1 MAPPAG
7 QIRPAKYLASF
18 VLIVVALYALVFLT
32 GNGSAKPKLGID
44 LQGGTIVTL
53 TARQEDGQQPS
64 EEALNRA
71 RDLIEV
77 RVNGL
82 GVSGAEVVR
91 DGNNLTITVPGADS
105 EGAKGLGQTARLA
118 FRKVVG
124 QPIPA
129 AMPQQPQSS
138 TPPSST
144 PPSGSNT
151 APPSQTASPP
161 SSSNAPAGRPAPNLA
176 AQPSST
182 PPPPSSTAAS
192 TPPSTPS
199 APSNVDPKVAKEIQE
214 AKALRQSTDQQ
225 ILSQAALMLDCSQ
238 PDPLRGNDD
247 LDKPLVTC
255 DEKGEFKYVL
265 APVNPAAGDTTV
277 KPDDYA
283 NYSRLTGEDI
293 NNAAANSNPNGTG
306 YVVNLDFKTEGG
318 TKWAKFTAANVQQAV
333 AVVLDGEVM
342 SAPTI
347 QSAIEGGSTEISGKF
362 TLKEAQNL
370 ANTLKYG
377 ALPLSFDASEAQ
389 TISPT
394 LGLQSLKAGL
404 IAGGIGLALV
414 FVYCMFYYRLLGI
427 MTILSLALSGVIV
440 YGVLVLLGRWI
451 GFTLDLAGIAGFIV
465 AIGITADSFI
475 VFFERLKD
483 EVREGRTFR
492 SAVPRAWVRS
502 RRTILSADAVSFIA
516 AAVLYVIAVGQ
527 VKGFAF
533 TLGMSTVLDLVVVF
547 LVTHPLVGDGV
558 EVQVPVQ
565 PEAVRPGRRPARGC
579 VPPPRRHRRQVR
591 CREGG
596 LTWATCSPPLC
607 RATARSTSSASASA
621 GTSSSIILLVCIGSM
636 VFNGFNLGIDFKGG
650 TKISLPSVSASGQ
663 TISTANVE
671 ERYAKALPGKKP
683 NAVQAVGTGDSAS
696 IQIKS
701 PALTITRS
709 RR

>member
-44 LQGGTIVTL
+44 LQGGTLVTL
-53 TARQEDGQQPS
+53 TARQEDGAQPS

-91 DGNNLTITVPGADS
+91 DGNNLVITVPGADS

-118 FRKVVG
+118 FRKVIG

-129 AMPQQPQSS
+129 GAAPNPTQ
-138 TPPSST
+138 SST
-144 PPSGSNT
+144 PPSGSAST
-151 APPSQTASPP
+151 PPSAPPSQSAGQAPP
-161 SSSNAPAGRPAPNLA
+161 SSGAPQGRPAPNLA

-182 PPPPSSTAAS
+182 PPSSSAAPSSTA
-192 TPPSTPS
+192 PSTPS

-214 AKALRQSTDQQ
+214 AKALRQSTDPQVLQ
-225 ILSQAALMLDCSQ
+225 QAALMLDCTKA
-238 PDPLRGNDD
+238 DPLRGNDD

-255 DEKGEFKYVL
+255 DEKGEFKYTL
-265 APVNPAAGDTTV
+265 APVNPPKEDTET
-277 KPDDYA
+277 KADDYS

-293 NNAAANSNPNGTG
+293 SNAAANANPNGTG
-306 YVVNLDFKTEGG
+306 YVVNLDFKSEGG
-318 TKWAKFTAANVQQAV
+318 TKWGSFTAANVQQAV

-347 QSAIEGGSTEISGKF
+347 QSAISGGSTEISGKF
-362 TLKEAQNL
+362 TLKEATNL

-377 ALPLSFDASEAQ
+377 ALPLSFDSSEAQ
-389 TISPT
+389 TVSPT

-427 MTILSLALSGVIV
+427 LTILSLVLSGVII
-440 YGVLVLLGRWI
+440 YAVLVLLGRVI

-483 EVREGRTFR
+483 EVREGRSFR

-547 LVTHPLVGDGV
+547 LVTHPLVAMASKSKLLSNPSLSGLGG
-558 EVQVPVQ
+558 
-565 PEAVRPGRRPARGC
+565 AA
-579 VPPPRRHRRQVR
+579 
-591 CREGG
+591 REG
-596 LTWATCSPPLC
+596 AAH
-607 RATARSTSSASASA
+607 RATTT
-621 GTSSSIILLVCIGSM
+621 GKT
-636 VFNGFNLGIDFKGG
+636 
-650 TKISLPSVSASGQ
+650 
-663 TISTANVE
+663 TAVKE
-671 ERYAKALPGKKP
+671 A
-683 NAVQAVGTGDSAS
+683 
-696 IQIKS
+696 
-701 PALTITRS
+701 
-709 RR
+709 

>member
-1 MAPPAG
+1 
-7 QIRPAKYLASF
+7 LASF
-18 VLIVVALYALVFLT
+18 VLIVVALYALVFFT

-44 LQGGTIVTL
+44 LQGGTLVTL
-53 TARQEDGQQPS
+53 TARQEDGAQPS

-77 RVNGL
+77 RVNVL

-91 DGNNLTITVPGADS
+91 DGNNLVITVPGADS

-118 FRKVVG
+118 FRKVLG

-129 AMPQQPQSS
+129 TAAPNTQA
-138 TPPSST
+138 PPSST
-144 PPSGSNT
+144 PPSSNAST
-151 APPSQTASPP
+151 PPSASAGTP
-161 SSSNAPAGRPAPNLA
+161 SSSNAPQGRPAPNLA

-182 PPPPSSTAAS
+182 PPSSSSAPTSS
-192 TPPSTPS
+192 TPP
-199 APSNVDPKVAKEIQE
+199 APSNVDPKVAKEIQD
-214 AKALRQSTDQQ
+214 AKALRQSSDQQ
-225 ILSQAALMLDCSQ
+225 VLQQAALMLDCTK

-255 DEKGEFKYVL
+255 GEKGAYKYIL
-265 APVNPAAGDTTV
+265 APVNPPKEDTQT
-277 KPDDYA
+277 KPDDYSV
-283 NYSRLTGEDI
+283 YTRLAGEDVS
-293 NNAAANSNPNGTG
+293 NAVANKNPNGTG
-306 YVVNLDFKTEGG
+306 YVVNLDFKSEGG
-318 TKWAKFTAANVQQAV
+318 AKWGKFTAANVQQAV

-347 QSAIEGGSTEISGKF
+347 QSAITGGSTEISGKF
-362 TLKEAQNL
+362 TLTEAQNL

-404 IAGGIGLALV
+404 IAGGIGLLLV
-414 FVYCMFYYRLLGI
+414 FVYCMFYYRLLGVL
-427 MTILSLALSGVIV
+427 TILSLGLSAVII
-440 YGVLVLLGRWI
+440 YAVLVLLGRWI

-516 AAVLYVIAVGQ
+516 AAVLYMIAVGQ

-547 LVTHPLVGDGV
+547 LVTHPLVAMASKSKFLSNPNLSGLGG
-558 EVQVPVQ
+558 
-565 PEAVRPGRRPARGC
+565 AA
-579 VPPPRRHRRQVR
+579 
-591 CREGG
+591 REG
-596 LTWATCSPPLC
+596 AAH
-607 RATARSTSSASASA
+607 RAGESGKTA
-621 GTSSSIILLVCIGSM
+621 
-636 VFNGFNLGIDFKGG
+636 
-650 TKISLPSVSASGQ
+650 
-663 TISTANVE
+663 
-671 ERYAKALPGKKP
+671 
-683 NAVQAVGTGDSAS
+683 AVKEA
-696 IQIKS
+696 
-701 PALTITRS
+701 
-709 RR
+709 